1 MSAETY
7 ANLERA
13 LHDHVMDEN
22 EYEAELIRDW
32 VLVAATASM
41 DDDGRTADIV
51 VFRGHQTALYTV
63 TGLLEWG
70 KEAYGEVDV

>member
-70 KEAYGEVDV
+70 KEAYGEVDL

>member
-1 MSAETY
+1 
-7 ANLERA
+7 
-13 LHDHVMDEN
+13 MDEN
-22 EYEAELIRDW
+22 DYDAELIRDW

-41 DDDGRTADIV
+41 DDDGRSADIV

-70 KEAYGEVDV
+70 KEAYGEVDL

>member
-1 MSAETY
+1 VSAETY
-7 ANLERA
+7 SNLERA

-22 EYEAELIRDW
+22 DYDAELIRDW

-41 DDDGRTADIV
+41 DDDGRSADIV

-70 KEAYGEVDV
+70 KEAYGEVDL

>member
-7 ANLERA
+7 SNLERA

-22 EYEAELIRDW
+22 DYDAELIRDW

-41 DDDGRTADIV
+41 DDDGRSADIV

-70 KEAYGEVDV
+70 KEAYGEVDL